1 MRDLWNEF
9 DPIGVMDDPE
19 WPRDEYEA
27 YVGPTMRLLEQ
38 NAGTEEIIKSLEWA
52 VCERM
57 GLNLER
63 QEARHFARRLEDWFR
78 DKWPGTHV

>member
-19 WPRDEYEA
+19 WPRDEYEG

-38 NAGTEEIIKSLEWA
+38 DAGVEEIIKCLEWA

-57 GLNLER
+57 GLNLEQR
-63 QEARHFARRLEDWFR
+63 EAMQFACRLEDWFR
-78 DKWPGTHV
+78 RKWAGKRV